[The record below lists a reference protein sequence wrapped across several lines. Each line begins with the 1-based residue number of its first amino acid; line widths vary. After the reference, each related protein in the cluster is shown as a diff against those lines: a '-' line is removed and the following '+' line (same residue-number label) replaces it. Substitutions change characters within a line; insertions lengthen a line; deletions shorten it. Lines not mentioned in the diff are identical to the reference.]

1 MHTYMHSIYMEYTY
15 EVVPSPKSL
24 QYINETNW
32 REGRGGKGWM
42 QGGRDGIHGGAMT
55 IDLIPPYSWD
65 HHQSR
70 IASFFLSLPT
80 ILMGGM
86 CDKK

>member
-1 MHTYMHSIYMEYTY
+1 
-15 EVVPSPKSL
+15 
-24 QYINETNW
+24 
-32 REGRGGKGWM
+32 
-42 QGGRDGIHGGAMT
+42 MT